1 MGGRSYE
8 LAWDLVP
15 QEEMHAACIASFQGG
30 SSAGFATLLNKII
43 RPLGHAPRAF
53 LARTGCLTIGLP
65 LVRFR
70 PRRDQK

>member
-1 MGGRSYE
+1 MGGGSYE

-43 RPLGHAPRAF
+43 RPLG
-53 LARTGCLTIGLP
+53 
-65 LVRFR
+65 
-70 PRRDQK
+70 